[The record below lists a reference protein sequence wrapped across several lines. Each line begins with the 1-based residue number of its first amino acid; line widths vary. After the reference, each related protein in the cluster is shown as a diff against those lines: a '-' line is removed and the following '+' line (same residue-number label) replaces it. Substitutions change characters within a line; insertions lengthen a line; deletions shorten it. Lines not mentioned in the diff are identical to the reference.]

1 MNKSNKEQIT
11 INQLKELGTYHKF
24 KTIYGD
30 PPWSRLQK
38 HAYKKRYK
46 TMSLDVWRKAVIVAT
61 ESDVKEGG
69 YSLPNEQVE

>member
-1 MNKSNKEQIT
+1 MRADIFRERVSFPYYCLP
-11 INQLKELGTYHKF
+11 QLYFGTVVFCEDKNN
-24 KTIYGD
+24 G
-30 PPWSRLQK
+30 
-38 HAYKKRYK
+38 YKKRYK